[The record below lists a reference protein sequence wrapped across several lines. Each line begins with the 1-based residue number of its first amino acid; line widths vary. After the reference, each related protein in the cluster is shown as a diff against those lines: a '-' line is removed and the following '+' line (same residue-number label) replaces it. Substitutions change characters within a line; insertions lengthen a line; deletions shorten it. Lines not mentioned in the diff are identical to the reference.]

1 MALFFDYKIQTPLSE
16 ANFIFF
22 EWHPTF
28 PILAIGSYSR
38 ETTGQVHVHFEEVFF
53 LLFLIFPLSEI
64 LR

>member
-22 EWHPTF
+22 EWHSTF

-38 ETTGQVHVHFEEVFF
+38 ETTGQVHVHFEEVYFIIF
-53 LLFLIFPLSEI
+53 LLGGSL
-64 LR
+64 